1 MLHCA
6 ATPQQAITIDNF
18 LGSLPSFSAK
28 VVSMVPLR
36 QMICPIND

>member
-6 ATPQQAITIDNF
+6 ATPQQAIAIDNF
-18 LGSLPSFSAK
+18 LGGLPSFSAN

-36 QMICPIND
+36 QVICPIND